1 MSAPF
6 SLAQAMS
13 GIADEL
19 RLERGCD
26 KCGAPAKREVTV
38 HTGGTK
44 WGDLVLL
51 FCGHHYAD
59 HEAKIT
65 GDTELYTVKVIA

>member
-6 SLAQAMS
+6 SLAQAMT

-19 RLERGCD
+19 RLQGCD

-38 HTGGTK
+38 HTRAEL
-44 WGDLVLL
+44 GDLVLL
-51 FCGHHYAD
+51 FCGHHYAT

-65 GDTELYTVKVIA
+65 GDPQLYTVKVIA